1 DLYWFDLIPV
11 ISFLLLRGE
20 CRYCGAPI
28 KPKYLAWEILTGIL
42 FVINFLIFYQTMA
55 NHGYNTSALLIIELL
70 FRFAIIGLL
79 TFISIYDL
87 DNMIILD
94 KVLFPS
100 IGVALAY
107 RLATDF
113 TNLPNYLLASL
124 VSACFIGF
132 LILVTKGKGMGMG
145 DVKFVILL
153 GLITGWPES
162 LLGLLI
168 AFISGA
174 LVGVM
179 LVFSRSKNIKEAI
192 PFGPFLSLGALV
204 ALFWGEQILDWYLH
218 SFIILG

>member
-1 DLYWFDLIPV
+1 
-11 ISFLLLRGE
+11 
-20 CRYCGAPI
+20 
-28 KPKYLAWEILTGIL
+28 
-42 FVINFLIFYQTMA
+42 
-55 NHGYNTSALLIIELL
+55 
-70 FRFAIIGLL
+70 
-79 TFISIYDL
+79 
-87 DNMIILD
+87 
-94 KVLFPS
+94 
-100 IGVALAY
+100 
-107 RLATDF
+107 
-113 TNLPNYLLASL
+113 
-124 VSACFIGF
+124 
-132 LILVTKGKGMGMG
+132 MGMG